1 MKKFATLA
9 VLAAI
14 STVASAQSSVTL
26 FGVLDVN
33 AKYVKN
39 GDDKLK
45 SLGANGANTSRLG
58 VRGTEDLGG
67 GLKAGFWLETGL
79 NPDTG
84 TTSDG
89 TRFWNR
95 RSTVSLMGNFGEVRL
110 GRDYSPT
117 YTGYSDY
124 DVFGDN
130 GVAAAGKFDSSLG
143 TVRDTATRA
152 DNQIS
157 YFTPSNLGGFYGRV
171 SVAAGEGVAGKKYI
185 GGRGGFAAG
194 AFDVS
199 LAYGQTTVAPVAGDD
214 KFKTVDLGG
223 SYDFGVVKATG
234 YYTQSKFGN
243 LKQAVYN
250 VGASVPLGQGSL
262 RASYVHANASGTDGA
277 GIDTNPNDASQI
289 ALGYIYNLSK
299 RTAVYTTVARVNN
312 KGNATYAVAAA
323 PTLAAGEKSTG
334 VELGLRHSF

>member
-39 GDDKLK
+39 GDDNMK

-58 VRGTEDLGG
+58 FRGVEDLGS

-84 TTSDG
+84 TQSDG
-89 TRFWNR
+89 GRLWNR
-95 RSTVSLMGNFGEVRL
+95 RATVSLIGGFGEVRL
-110 GRDYSPT
+110 GRDFTPS

-130 GVAAAGKFDSSLG
+130 GVGASGKFDSSLG
-143 TVRDTATRA
+143 TARDTGTRA

-157 YFTPSNLGGFYGRV
+157 YFTPGNLGGFYGRV
-171 SVAAGEGVAGKKYI
+171 SVAAGEGTAGKKYV

-194 AFDVS
+194 PFDVS
-199 LAYGQTTVAPVAGDD
+199 VAYGQTTVAPLAGED
-214 KFKTVDLGG
+214 KFTTADIGG
-223 SYDFGVVKATG
+223 SYDFGVIKASG
-234 YYTQSKFGN
+234 FYTQSKFGD

-250 VGASVPLGQGSL
+250 VGVSVPLGQGSL
-262 RASYVHANASGTDGA
+262 RASYMALNAKGNTAA
-277 GIDTNPNDASQI
+277 GVNVNANDANQI

-299 RTAVYTTVARVNN
+299 RTAVYTTVSRVDN
-312 KGNATYAVAAA
+312 KGNTTYAVAST
-323 PTLAAGEKSTG
+323 PVLLAGEKSTG